1 MARPHVTVSV
11 HHIALTFGVLISPD
25 NIDAPGG
32 QDHDRGVLNASPVF
46 GAGAQHHVPE
56 AYVGLQDI
64 ITATLS
70 GVEVGGSV
78 SGDAVVVW
86 VGVKTVKVRDMI
98 TPHTSH
104 PWLILSRPLTQS
116 KLGGGDWYM
125 PAEAPHSPSAASPSS
140 NTRPRTGSMQ
150 NDNRPPTAAMSEE
163 EMALKV
169 EMRVMTNCQVG
180 SGTGNGSRSANGL
193 KARGGDTCITI
204 QLNPLEATI
213 APDSLAALASY
224 FVPEFE
230 YPFYEHLVLD
240 ALNALT
246 EGEGQIAAKLA
257 YLVKRAGTGARLVTT
272 SRLFPSNS
280 LSLPSLSLLRSHDVW
295 HVPCAYGMCYTT
307 CSSGVHCI

>member
-1 MARPHVTVSV
+1 
-11 HHIALTFGVLISPD
+11 
-25 NIDAPGG
+25 
-32 QDHDRGVLNASPVF
+32 
-46 GAGAQHHVPE
+46 
-56 AYVGLQDI
+56 
-64 ITATLS
+64 
-70 GVEVGGSV
+70 
-78 SGDAVVVW
+78 
-86 VGVKTVKVRDMI
+86 
-98 TPHTSH
+98 
-104 PWLILSRPLTQS
+104 
-116 KLGGGDWYM
+116 
-125 PAEAPHSPSAASPSS
+125 
-140 NTRPRTGSMQ
+140 
-150 NDNRPPTAAMSEE
+150 
-163 EMALKV
+163 MALKV

-295 HVPCAYGMCYTT
+295 HVPCAYGMCYMLEWCALHLDAARICHVLHGLDAHGT
-307 CSSGVHCI
+307 CSPACPLSYACHLLHALLPLP